1 MTQKTY
7 IKDITSLVRPTYKAR
22 RFYSTCLILLFPL
35 IYTQIGHAHG
45 GGLAADGCH
54 NDIKNGGKHCHRN
67 PSKTKSDNTTSA
79 SIPANKNTRDPY
91 SQSKYNRREWKY
103 KKHTFTNTIGFYSGV
118 TCLAGIDIDHVVS
131 LKDAHYSGGHLW
143 SPDRK
148 SKFANDVQNLVPS
161 CSGINRSKG
170 ASLPLKFIARAD
182 DDSGLEFDFTE
193 GSICKYLK
201 KYKEVKVKYQLS
213 FNTNDV
219 NTFDNCGLSI

>member
-54 NDIKNGGKHCHRN
+54 NDRKNGGRYCHRN
-67 PSKTKSDNTTSA
+67 PSRIKSDNSHSTST
-79 SIPANKNTRDPY
+79 SINKNVRDPS
-91 SQSKYNRREWKY
+91 SQSSYDRREWKY

-131 LKDAHYSGGHLW
+131 LKDAHHSGGNLW

-148 SKFANDVQNLVPS
+148 SMFASDRQNLVPS
-161 CSGINRSKG
+161 CSKINRSKG
-170 ASLPLKFIARAD
+170 ASLPLKFIVRAD
-182 DDSGLEFDFTE
+182 DGKGVEFDFTKNN
-193 GSICKYLK
+193 ICKYLT
-201 KYKEVKVKYQLS
+201 KYREVKVKYQLS
-213 FNTNDV
+213 FNTNDAG
-219 NTFDNCGLSI
+219 TFNNCKLSI